1 MYTYIPQE
9 YKNGYKKRYVFS
21 NRDYEGESISEVKL
35 PLAAKKPRTVGVVE
49 PRVVVKI
56 PWTKIGGLSA
66 KKTVANPST
75 SSQGTS
81 KQMPMMMMLTPDPT
95 NDHQQNVIRHQ
106 DLPLLAK
113 DVCCTKFIPGSAKSK
128 ALFF

>member
-106 DLPLLAK
+106 D
-113 DVCCTKFIPGSAKSK
+113 VCCTKFIPGSAKSK

>member
-1 MYTYIPQE
+1 MTP
-9 YKNGYKKRYVFS
+9 NVYKKKCYVFS

-35 PLAAKKPRTVGVVE
+35 PMAAKKPRTVGVVE

-66 KKTVANPST
+66 KKTVTNPST
-75 SSQGTS
+75 SSLGTS

-106 DLPLLAK
+106 DLSLLKK
-113 DVCCTKFIPGSAKSK
+113 DVCCT
-128 ALFF
+128 